1 MQALSIFSRS
11 LVLTACLCTAQ
22 LAAAETVKIA
32 FIDVLSGPFAQAGAG
47 SLKQLREVVLQLNAN
62 SGPKDPKFE
71 VVPFDDFESRRAG
84 QLCGA
89 RGTRDVID
97 ASVMVCAQERRHRVL
112 TSDPEDLRALDPKT
126 EIIAV

>member
-1 MQALSIFSRS
+1 MP
-11 LVLTACLCTAQ
+11 
-22 LAAAETVKIA
+22 LAR
-32 FIDVLSGPFAQAGAG
+32 LLGA
-47 SLKQLREVVLQLNAN
+47 SCV
-62 SGPKDPKFE
+62 E
-71 VVPFDDFESRRAG
+71 VVPLDDFESRRAG

-97 ASVMVCAQERRHRVL
+97 ASVVVCAQERRHRVL

>member
-1 MQALSIFSRS
+1 MAGLTLDAGAL
-11 LVLTACLCTAQ
+11 
-22 LAAAETVKIA
+22 IA
-32 FIDVLSGPFAQAGAG
+32 FERKDRRVVGLLARALAHRQSIAIPAGVVAQVWRSGRRQVPLARLLGA
-47 SLKQLREVVLQLNAN
+47 SCV
-62 SGPKDPKFE
+62 E

-97 ASVMVCAQERRHRVL
+97 ASVVVCAQERRHRVL